1 MLTYCCACKLA
12 ILEAHQPTLERNK
25 MNKDQTIAEMT
36 KELEIRESAAKH
48 LKGVQK
54 SQNENTIHKL
64 YDRLANAHIAMFEA
78 M

>member
-1 MLTYCCACKLA
+1 
-12 ILEAHQPTLERNK
+12 
-25 MNKDQTIAEMT
+25 MNTNQTIAEMT
-36 KELEIRESAAKH
+36 KELQMRESAAKH

-64 YDRLANAHIAMFEA
+64 YDRLANAHLAMFEA